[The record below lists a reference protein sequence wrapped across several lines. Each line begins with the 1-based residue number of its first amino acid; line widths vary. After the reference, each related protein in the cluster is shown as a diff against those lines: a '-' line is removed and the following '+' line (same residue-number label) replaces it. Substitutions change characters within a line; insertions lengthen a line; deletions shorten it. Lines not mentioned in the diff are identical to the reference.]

1 MPPPLPLPNS
11 QNLAKDQALAA
22 LPLVAALLLIEQF
35 DSYAMEQIKSWL
47 SIQYFPNL
55 ILQTDNRLKSYTSF
69 WLAEQL

>member
-1 MPPPLPLPNS
+1 M
-11 QNLAKDQALAA
+11 
-22 LPLVAALLLIEQF
+22 VALLLIEQF